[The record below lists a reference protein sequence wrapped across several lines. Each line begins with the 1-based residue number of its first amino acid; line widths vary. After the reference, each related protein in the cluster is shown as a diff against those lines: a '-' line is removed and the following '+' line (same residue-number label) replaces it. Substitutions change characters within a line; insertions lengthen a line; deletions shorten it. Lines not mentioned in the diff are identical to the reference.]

1 MSLAFGVRYRG
12 ASLIRKRILLGPYR
26 RPMPRVLGGSWGG
39 ERFLMGEVPLYGTSM
54 ITFCDPL
61 RWFSC
66 AAKIWVY
73 LTHYTLLKKG
83 DACANT
89 VEHDPL
95 IKSQLAS
102 RT

>member
-1 MSLAFGVRYRG
+1 
-12 ASLIRKRILLGPYR
+12 
-26 RPMPRVLGGSWGG
+26 
-39 ERFLMGEVPLYGTSM
+39 MGEVPLCETST
-54 ITFCDPL
+54 ITFFDPL

-66 AAKIWVY
+66 AANIWVY

-83 DACANT
+83 DAGANT

-95 IKSQLAS
+95 MKSQLAS